1 MLSIQRMPDPVV
13 IAADLVA
20 ELNAFLKNQGY
31 SKIGVITDEN
41 TRRHCYPL
49 IAKRIPEHFSISVPA
64 GEEHKNIDTCI
75 KIWQALTDEAVDRHS
90 ILLVLG
96 GGVLGDM
103 AGFCAA
109 TFKRGIGF
117 MLMPTTLLAQVDAS
131 IGGKLG
137 VDFNSLKNHIGVFA
151 LPALTLIHTGFL
163 QTLPQQ
169 EYRSGFAEI
178 IKHALISDV
187 EVWNKIKSSP
197 IGSQPLDYLIRHSI
211 AFKSKVTAHDPKEKG
226 LRKVLNAGHTIGH
239 ALESH
244 LMATD
249 HKVLHGEAIAA
260 GLIAEAW
267 ISVEKGFLS
276 PTELQEISRY
286 IIDEFGKI
294 KWAPGDEEAIARLT
308 VQDKKNKGNKVLCVL
323 LEGIGKAR
331 WDCEI
336 SPPEV
341 KGALSFYR
349 SI

>member
-1 MLSIQRMPDPVV
+1 MSDTVV
-13 IAADLVA
+13 IAADPVD
-20 ELNAFLKNQGY
+20 ELNAFLRNREY

-41 TRRHCYPL
+41 TKRHCYPL

-64 GEEHKNIDTCI
+64 GEEHKNIETCV
-75 KIWQALTDEAVDRHS
+75 KIWQALTDEAIDRHS
-90 ILLVLG
+90 VLVVLG

-109 TFKRGIGF
+109 TFKRGVDF

-137 VDFNSLKNHIGVFA
+137 VDFQSLKNHIGVFQ

-163 QTLPQQ
+163 KTLPPQ

-178 IKHALISDV
+178 IKHALISDPA
-187 EVWNKIKSSP
+187 VWNKIKSSP

-211 AFKSKVTAHDPKEKG
+211 ALKRKVTTDDPREKG
-226 LRKVLNAGHTIGH
+226 IRKVLNAGHTIGH

-249 HKVLHGEAIAA
+249 HKVMHGEAIAA

-267 ISVEKGFLS
+267 ISMKKGLLS
-276 PTELQEISRY
+276 QSELDEISRY
-286 IIDEFGKI
+286 IIDQFGKI
-294 KWAPGDEEAIARLT
+294 EWASEDEAAITKLT
-308 VQDKKNKGNKVLCVL
+308 VQDKKNKGNKVLSVL

-336 SPPEV
+336 SPAEV

>member
-1 MLSIQRMPDPVV
+1 MPDTVV
-13 IAADLVA
+13 IAADPAA
-20 ELNAFLKNQGY
+20 ELNAFLKTREY

-49 IAKRIPEHFSISVPA
+49 IEKGIPEHFSISVPA
-64 GEEHKNIDTCI
+64 GEEYKNIETCS
-75 KIWQALTDEAVDRHS
+75 KIWQALTVEAFDRHS
-90 ILLVLG
+90 VLVVLG

-109 TFKRGIGF
+109 TFKRGIDF
-117 MLMPTTLLAQVDAS
+117 VLMPTTLLAQVDAS

-137 VDFNSLKNHIGVFA
+137 VDFNRLKNHIGVFS
-151 LPALTLIHTGFL
+151 LPPLTLIHTGFL
-163 QTLPQQ
+163 QTLPPR

-178 IKHALISDV
+178 IKHALISDA
-187 EVWNKIKSSP
+187 EVWKKIKSSP
-197 IGSQPLDYLIRHSI
+197 IDAQPLDYLIRHSI
-211 AFKSKVTAHDPKEKG
+211 AYKSKVATEDPKEKG

-244 LMATD
+244 LMATA

-260 GLIAEAW
+260 GLLAEAW
-267 ISVEKGFLS
+267 VSMKKGFLS
-276 PTELQEISRY
+276 QAELDDIRGY
-286 IIDEFGKI
+286 IIDQFGKVQ
-294 KWAPGDEEAIARLT
+294 WPQGDEEAIAGLT

-336 SPPEV
+336 SPAEV

>member
-1 MLSIQRMPDPVV
+1 MPDTVV
-13 IAADLVA
+13 IAADPVD
-20 ELNAFLKNQGY
+20 ELNAFLRNKDY

-41 TRRHCYPL
+41 TKRLCYPL
-49 IAKRIPEHFSISVPA
+49 IARRIPEHFSISVPA
-64 GEEHKNIDTCI
+64 GEEHKNIETCI
-75 KIWQALTDEAVDRHS
+75 KIWQALTDEAIDRHS
-90 ILLVLG
+90 ILVVLG

-109 TFKRGIGF
+109 TFKRGIDF
-117 MLMPTTLLAQVDAS
+117 VLMPTTLLAQVDAS

-137 VDFNSLKNHIGVFA
+137 VDFNSLKNHIGVFQ

-163 QTLPQQ
+163 RTLPQQ

-178 IKHALISDV
+178 IKHALISDAG
-187 EVWNKIKSSP
+187 VWNKIKSSP

-211 AFKSKVTAHDPKEKG
+211 ALKSKVTTDDPKERG
-226 LRKVLNAGHTIGH
+226 PRKALNAGHTIGH
-239 ALESH
+239 ALESY

-249 HKVLHGEAIAA
+249 HKVMHGEAIAA

-267 ISVEKGFLS
+267 ISVRKGFLTQS
-276 PTELQEISRY
+276 DLDEISRY
-286 IIDEFGKI
+286 IIDQFGKI
-294 KWAPGDEEAIARLT
+294 EWASEEEEGIARLT

-336 SPPEV
+336 SPVEV